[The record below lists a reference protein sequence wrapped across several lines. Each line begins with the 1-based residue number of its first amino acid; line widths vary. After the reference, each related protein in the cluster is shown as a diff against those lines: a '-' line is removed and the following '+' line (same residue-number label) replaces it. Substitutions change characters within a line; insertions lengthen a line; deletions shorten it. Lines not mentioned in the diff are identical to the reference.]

1 MTDVIVI
8 GGGVIGLSI
17 ARELLSSGKDTI
29 VLEKN
34 ERAGDVTSSRNS
46 GVIHAGIY
54 YPENFLK
61 TKLCVEGNRL
71 IYEYAKEKKINH
83 KKYGKF
89 IIASNK
95 TELSN
100 LEAIFN
106 QGKKNNV
113 EISRV
118 EKEKVLENNPGLI
131 SNLNTNYST
140 EIDISKISLNPFQP
154 RSAFDKEKLDELVI
168 SIKNIG
174 LIQPITIKKISKNK
188 FQLISGER
196 RLRAFKK
203 LKIDKIPCYIRKA
216 DDQQSL
222 EMALV
227 ENIHRQDLDS
237 IEIAISYKR
246 LIEEIKLTQEELSEK
261 IGKKRSTITNYLRLL
276 KLNPIIQSGIKD
288 GFISMGH
295 GRAMINIDDEKLQL
309 SIYERIISKNL
320 SVRNTEKLISSLKN
334 PVKKKIND
342 DLSNDFLKQKIKT
355 EKKLQTKVDFIFS
368 KNKTGKIILNF
379 KSKSDFLRLIKKINE

>member
-1 MTDVIVI
+1 MAKATKKQVL
-8 GGGVIGLSI
+8 GRGLTSI
-17 ARELLSSGKDTI
+17 
-29 VLEKN
+29 LEYSK
-34 ERAGDVTSSRNS
+34 
-46 GVIHAGIY
+46 
-54 YPENFLK
+54 
-61 TKLCVEGNRL
+61 
-71 IYEYAKEKKINH
+71 
-83 KKYGKF
+83 
-89 IIASNK
+89 
-95 TELSN
+95 
-100 LEAIFN
+100 
-106 QGKKNNV
+106 
-113 EISRV
+113 
-118 EKEKVLENNPGLI
+118 NNPGSI
-131 SNLNTNYST
+131 SKINTNYST
-140 EIDISKISLNPFQP
+140 EIDTSKIALNPFQP
-154 RSAFDKEKLDELVI
+154 RSAFNKEKLDELII
-168 SIKNIG
+168 SVKNIG
-174 LIQPITIKKISKNK
+174 LIQPITVKKISKNK

-203 LKIDKIPCYIRKA
+203 LKINKIPCYIRKA
-216 DDQQSL
+216 NDQQSL

>member
-1 MTDVIVI
+1 MAKATKKQVL
-8 GGGVIGLSI
+8 GRGLT
-17 ARELLSSGKDTI
+17 TI
-29 VLEKN
+29 LE
-34 ERAGDVTSSRNS
+34 DS
-46 GVIHAGIY
+46 
-54 YPENFLK
+54 
-61 TKLCVEGNRL
+61 
-71 IYEYAKEKKINH
+71 
-83 KKYGKF
+83 
-89 IIASNK
+89 
-95 TELSN
+95 
-100 LEAIFN
+100 
-106 QGKKNNV
+106 KNNLG
-113 EISRV
+113 S
-118 EKEKVLENNPGLI
+118 I
-131 SNLNTNYST
+131 SNINTNYST
-140 EIDISKISLNPFQP
+140 EIDISKITLNPFQP
-154 RSAFDKEKLDELVI
+154 RSAFDKEKLEELVI

-203 LKIDKIPCYIRKA
+203 LRIDKIPCYIRKA

-334 PVKKKIND
+334 PVKKNIND
-342 DLSNDFLKQKIKT
+342 NLSHDFLKQKIKT